1 MTITVIYCKDVVK
14 KWLQA
19 RSLQPGKRELDLG
32 YEGPTET
39 SLSPG
44 KFPVLP

>member
-14 KWLQA
+14 KRLQA
-19 RSLQPGKRELDLG
+19 RSLQPRKHELDLG

-44 KFPVLP
+44 NFPALR